1 MSADPFRKS
10 QRLDG
15 IQLSEIVRLSEAS
28 RQRRAEGA
36 DVIALST
43 GEPDFPTPEYVI
55 EAAYAAMKQGQTNYT
70 PTAGTAELRNQICHT
85 LKSDGESSFSP
96 EPENVIVSTGAKQV
110 ISNAF
115 LASLNAGDEVIIPAP
130 YWTSYP
136 DMVSL
141 AGGLSVPVVCTAEHG
156 FKLQPQQ
163 LKAAIT
169 PATRWL
175 MLNSPGNPSGA
186 MYSCAELEALAEVL
200 RAHPHVWILTDE
212 IYQHIAYREFSSF
225 LQVAPD
231 LSDRTLLVN
240 GVSKAYSMTGWR
252 IGWGIG
258 PKALIAAMISVQGQT
273 TSGACSISQAAAVA
287 ALQGPQDI
295 LAERCEQFK
304 ARRDLVV
311 ECLNNSPHISCP
323 TPDGAFYVFPS
334 CEKALGLSSPSGQTL
349 QTDSDFCQ
357 YLLESEDVTVVPGR
371 AFGLPGHFRMSYAYS
386 EAELVEGCR
395 RISCAVNA
403 LK

>member
-1 MSADPFRKS
+1 MNAHPFRKS
-10 QRLDG
+10 QRLEG

-43 GEPDFPTPEYVI
+43 GEPDFPTPEHVV
-55 EAAYAAMKQGQTNYT
+55 EAAYAAMKQGQTNYP
-70 PTAGTAELRNQICHT
+70 PTAGTSELRNQICHT
-85 LKSDGESSFSP
+85 ASRAGESSFSP
-96 EPENVIVSTGAKQV
+96 DPANVIVSTGAKQV

-136 DMVSL
+136 DMVAL
-141 AGGLSVPVVCTAEHG
+141 AGGLSVSVVCSAEQD
-156 FKLQPQQ
+156 FKLKPQQ
-163 LKAAIT
+163 LLEAIT

-175 MLNSPGNPSGA
+175 MLNSPSNPSGA
-186 MYSCAELEALAEVL
+186 MYSSAELEALAEVL

-225 LQVAPD
+225 LQAAPD

-258 PKALIAAMISVQGQT
+258 PKALISAMISVQGQT

-287 ALQGPQDI
+287 ALQGPQAI

-311 ECLNNSPHISCP
+311 DCLNKSSHICCP

-334 CEKALGLSSPSGQTL
+334 CEEALGLSTPSGQTL
-349 QTDSDFCQ
+349 QTDADFCL

-386 EAELVEGCR
+386 EPELEEGCR
-395 RISCAVNA
+395 RISRAVNT

>member
-1 MSADPFRKS
+1 MSAQPFRKS
-10 QRLDG
+10 QRLEG

-28 RQRRAEGA
+28 RQRRAEGK

-43 GEPDFPTPEYVI
+43 GEPDFPTPEHVV
-55 EAAYAAMKQGQTNYT
+55 EAAYVAMKQGQTNYP
-70 PTAGTAELRNQICHT
+70 PTAGTGELRNQICHT
-85 LKSDGESSFSP
+85 ASWAGDSSFSP
-96 EPENVIVSTGAKQV
+96 GPENVIVSTGAKQV

-115 LASLNAGDEVIIPAP
+115 LASLNAGDEVIILAP

-136 DMVSL
+136 DMVAL
-141 AGGLSVPVVCTAEHG
+141 AGGSSVPVVCTAEHG
-156 FKLQPQQ
+156 FKFQPQQ
-163 LKAAIT
+163 LREAIT

-175 MLNSPGNPSGA
+175 MLNTPGNPSGA
-186 MYSCAELEALAEVL
+186 MYSSAELEALAEVL
-200 RAHPHVWILTDE
+200 REHPHVWILSDE

-231 LSDRTLLVN
+231 LSDRTLVVN

-258 PKALIAAMISVQGQT
+258 PEELITAMISVQGQT

-287 ALQGPQDI
+287 ALRGPQII

-311 ECLNNSPHISCP
+311 DRLNKSPHISCP
-323 TPDGAFYVFPS
+323 MPDGAFYVFPS
-334 CEKALGLSSPSGQTL
+334 CEEALGLSTPSGQTL
-349 QTDSDFCQ
+349 QTDADFCL

-386 EAELVEGCR
+386 EAELEEGCR
-395 RISCAVNA
+395 RISRAVNA

>member
-1 MSADPFRKS
+1 MNAHPFRKS
-10 QRLDG
+10 QRLEG

-43 GEPDFPTPEYVI
+43 GEPDFPTPEHVV
-55 EAAYAAMKQGQTNYT
+55 EAAYAAMKQGQTNYP
-70 PTAGTAELRNQICHT
+70 PTAGTSELRNQICHT
-85 LKSDGESSFSP
+85 ASRAGESSFSP
-96 EPENVIVSTGAKQV
+96 DPANVIVSTGAKQV

-136 DMVSL
+136 DMVAL
-141 AGGLSVPVVCTAEHG
+141 AGGLSVSVVCSAEQD
-156 FKLQPQQ
+156 FKLKPQQ
-163 LKAAIT
+163 LLEAIT
-169 PATRWL
+169 PTTRWL
-175 MLNSPGNPSGA
+175 MLNSPSNPSGA
-186 MYSCAELEALAEVL
+186 MYSSAELEALAEVL

-225 LQVAPD
+225 LQAAPD

-258 PKALIAAMISVQGQT
+258 PKALISAMISVQGQT

-287 ALQGPQDI
+287 ALQGPQAI

-311 ECLNNSPHISCP
+311 DCLNKSSHICCP

-334 CEKALGLSSPSGQTL
+334 CEEALGLSTPSGQTL
-349 QTDSDFCQ
+349 QTDADFCL

-386 EAELVEGCR
+386 EPELEEGCR
-395 RISCAVNA
+395 RISRAVNT

>member
-1 MSADPFRKS
+1 MNAHPFRKS
-10 QRLDG
+10 QRLEG

-43 GEPDFPTPEYVI
+43 GEPDFPTPEHVV
-55 EAAYAAMKQGQTNYT
+55 EAAYAAMKQGQTNYP
-70 PTAGTAELRNQICHT
+70 PTAGTSELRNQICHT
-85 LKSDGESSFSP
+85 ASRAGESSFSP
-96 EPENVIVSTGAKQV
+96 DPANVIVSTGAKQV

-136 DMVSL
+136 DMVAL
-141 AGGLSVPVVCTAEHG
+141 AGGLSVSVVCSAEQD
-156 FKLQPQQ
+156 FKLKPQQ
-163 LKAAIT
+163 LLEAIT
-169 PATRWL
+169 PTTRWL
-175 MLNSPGNPSGA
+175 MLNSPSNPSGA
-186 MYSCAELEALAEVL
+186 MYSSAELEALAEVL

-212 IYQHIAYREFSSF
+212 IYQHISYREFSSF
-225 LQVAPD
+225 LQAAPD

-258 PKALIAAMISVQGQT
+258 PKALISAMISVQGQT

-287 ALQGPQDI
+287 ALQGPQAI

-311 ECLNNSPHISCP
+311 DCLNKSSHICCP

-334 CEKALGLSSPSGQTL
+334 CEEALGLSTPSGQTL
-349 QTDSDFCQ
+349 QTDADFCL

-386 EAELVEGCR
+386 EPELEEGCR
-395 RISCAVNA
+395 RISRAVNT